1 MEVINET
8 NRYYIINELIIQ
20 YSFYH
25 IFSLVSL
32 SIDCFPYGGVMKNR
46 CDMNNT
52 YKFYLAFEN
61 SICPD
66 YVTEKFFDIFKYRYN
81 VIPVVY
87 NGADMASIAPPHSYI
102 SVRDYSSVEHLAQY
116 LSIVSSN
123 DTLFASYFWW
133 RDYYTYRVSNI

>member
-1 MEVINET
+1 MAKNTDKCGME
-8 NRYYIINELIIQ
+8 
-20 YSFYH
+20 
-25 IFSLVSL
+25 
-32 SIDCFPYGGVMKNR
+32 DK
-46 CDMNNT
+46 

-61 SICPD
+61 GLCPD
-66 YVTEKFFDIFKYRYN
+66 YVTEKFFEFFNHRYN

-133 RDYYTYRVSNI
+133 RDYYSYRVSNILSIHVINHLF

>member
-1 MEVINET
+1 
-8 NRYYIINELIIQ
+8 
-20 YSFYH
+20 
-25 IFSLVSL
+25 
-32 SIDCFPYGGVMKNR
+32 
-46 CDMNNT
+46 MNNT

-133 RDYYTYRVSNI
+133 RDYYKVGPVSQLKDKLRTFQLSLFCICRLRIGCAKCVIIFTQMKERHKMWTSTNI